1 VDLSGWLRSERQRAS
16 RNHGV
21 QLCRGSVPPGN
32 PDPRQKRSGG
42 FETASFLG
50 LLNHLSSGWSLSECR
65 AFSVVE
71 ERASASVSKPLDQLP
86 RKSWT
91 RKGKTAGQ
99 RAFSVSGDCLN
110 SPMSSQP
117 IEHRHPVLDLAVRLH
132 ARLESVAEVSMVSM
146 TPQEKREAL
155 ILLSR
160 DSAQLDALRLR
171 LLSEAEL
178 SEATAD
184 TGAATAADWLAI
196 ETQQVRRDARSEL
209 KLAQKLDHHDILAAA
224 MAHGDVNVAQARAI
238 VASLD
243 QLPSRGEFAISPEQ
257 RVAAE
262 VHLVKLAAHH
272 DAKQLRHL
280 GRHLFAVI
288 APELAD
294 QVEGKALEAEEARAL
309 QRTTLTMWED
319 DEGTCHGRFRVP
331 ALQGQMLEKMLLAL
345 TAPSR
350 AVSQNSTGID
360 PDLPAPVRR
369 GIAFTQILETVDAK
383 DMPTSGGCGATVVV
397 TMTLE
402 QLLADLDAA
411 GVCTLDTGGRI
422 SAAEA
427 RRLACSTGIIPMV
440 LGGKSQPL
448 DIGRKRRF
456 HSEAMRVAMG
466 VRDGGC
472 TAEHCQT
479 PPGLCHAHHDHP
491 WSRGGK
497 TNVAT
502 GRLLCPHH
510 HRRLHDPGY
519 LTTHLPDGKLRFHR
533 RE

>member
-1 VDLSGWLRSERQRAS
+1 
-16 RNHGV
+16 
-21 QLCRGSVPPGN
+21 
-32 PDPRQKRSGG
+32 
-42 FETASFLG
+42 
-50 LLNHLSSGWSLSECR
+50 
-65 AFSVVE
+65 
-71 ERASASVSKPLDQLP
+71 
-86 RKSWT
+86 
-91 RKGKTAGQ
+91 
-99 RAFSVSGDCLN
+99 
-110 SPMSSQP
+110 MSSQP
-117 IEHRHPVLDLAVRLH
+117 NEHPHPVLDLAVRLH
-132 ARLESVAEVSMVSM
+132 SRLESVADMSVSSM
-146 TPQEKREAL
+146 SAQEKREAL
-155 ILLSR
+155 ILLSQ
-160 DSAQLDALRLR
+160 DAAQLDALRLR
-171 LLSEAEL
+171 LLSEAEQ

-196 ETQQVRRDARSEL
+196 ETQQVRRDTRSEL
-209 KLAQKLDHHDILAAA
+209 KLAQKLDHHDVLSSA
-224 MAHGDVNVAQARAI
+224 MAHGDVNLAQARAI
-238 VASLD
+238 VTSLD
-243 QLPSRGEFAISPEQ
+243 RLPTRGEFAISPDQ

-262 VHLVKLAAHH
+262 VHLVKLAADY
-272 DAKQLRHL
+272 DAKQLRYL
-280 GRHLFAVI
+280 GRHLFEVI

-294 QVEGKALEAEEARAL
+294 QVEGKQLEAEEARAL

-319 DEGTCHGRFRVP
+319 DEGTTHGRFRIP
-331 ALQGQMLEKMLLAL
+331 ALYGQMLEKMLLAL

-350 AVSQNSTGID
+350 SVGTNTTGID
-360 PDLPAPVRR
+360 PDLPAAVRR

-383 DMPTSGGCGATVVV
+383 DLPTTGGCGATVVV

-411 GVCTLDTGGRI
+411 GVCTLDTGGHI

-427 RRLACSTGIIPMV
+427 RRLACSAGIIPMV

-448 DIGRKRRF
+448 DVGRKRRL
-456 HSEAMRVAMG
+456 HTEAMRVAMS

-479 PPGLCHAHHDHP
+479 PPGLCHAHHEHP

-497 TNVAT
+497 TNVQT

-519 LTTHLPDGKLRFHR
+519 LTTRLPDGRLRFHR

>member
-1 VDLSGWLRSERQRAS
+1 
-16 RNHGV
+16 
-21 QLCRGSVPPGN
+21 
-32 PDPRQKRSGG
+32 
-42 FETASFLG
+42 
-50 LLNHLSSGWSLSECR
+50 
-65 AFSVVE
+65 
-71 ERASASVSKPLDQLP
+71 
-86 RKSWT
+86 
-91 RKGKTAGQ
+91 
-99 RAFSVSGDCLN
+99 
-110 SPMSSQP
+110 MSSQP
-117 IEHRHPVLDLAVRLH
+117 NEHHHPVLDLAIRLH
-132 ARLESVAEVSMVSM
+132 ARLESIAELPLSSM
-146 TPQEKREAL
+146 TAEEKREAL
-155 ILLSR
+155 ILLSQ
-160 DSAQLDALRLR
+160 DAAQLDALRLR
-171 LLSEAEL
+171 LLSEAEQ

-184 TGAATAADWLAI
+184 TGAATAADWMAV
-196 ETQQVRRDARSEL
+196 ETRQVRRDTRSDL
-209 KLAQKLDHHDILAAA
+209 KLAQKLDHHDVLSSA
-224 MAHGDVNVAQARAI
+224 MAHGDVNLSQARAI

-243 QLPSRGEFAISPEQ
+243 QLPARGEFAISAEQ
-257 RVAAE
+257 RTAAE
-262 VHLVKLAAHH
+262 AHLVKLAADH

-280 GRHLFAVI
+280 GRHLFEVI

-294 QVEGKALEAEEARAL
+294 QIEGKALEAEEARAL

-319 DEGTCHGRFRVP
+319 DEGTTHGRFRIP
-331 ALQGQMLEKMLLAL
+331 ALHGQMLEKMLLAL
-345 TAPSR
+345 TAQTRS
-350 AVSQNSTGID
+350 VSTNSTGID

-383 DMPTSGGCGATVVV
+383 DLPTTGGCGATVVV

-427 RRLACSTGIIPMV
+427 RRLACSAGIIPMV

-448 DIGRKRRF
+448 DVGRKRRF
-456 HSEAMRVAMG
+456 HNEAMRVAMS
-466 VRDGGC
+466 VRDKSC
-472 TAEHCQT
+472 TAEHCET

-491 WSRGGK
+491 WSRGGT
-497 TNVAT
+497 TNVQT